1 MYYRRSSDR
10 DTFHKFRI
18 SRFIKE
24 GGKWYFFT
32 REATMEG
39 PFESRFAAEQRLAS
53 YIKIMDSGF
62 LPRDSKLSIESLDS
76 PRQ

>member
-10 DTFHKFRI
+10 NTYHEFRI

-39 PFESRFAAEQRLAS
+39 PFESRFDAEQRLAS
-53 YIKIMDSGF
+53 YIKRMDSGF
-62 LPRDSKLSIESLDS
+62 MPRENKLSIESLDS